1 MASFTDTLRRH
12 FIRGELSNQEV
23 YNELLNAARK
33 QLDAKGVD
41 TLDQTI
47 RKAVC
52 APGS

>member
-1 MASFTDTLRRH
+1 MASFTDTLQRR
-12 FIRGELSNQEV
+12 FVRGELSNQEV
-23 YNELLNAARK
+23 YDALMGAARK

-52 APGS
+52 VPAP